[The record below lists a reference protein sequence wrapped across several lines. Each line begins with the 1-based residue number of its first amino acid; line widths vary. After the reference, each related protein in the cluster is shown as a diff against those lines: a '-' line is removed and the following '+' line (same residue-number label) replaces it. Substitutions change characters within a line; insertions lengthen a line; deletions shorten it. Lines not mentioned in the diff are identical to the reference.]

1 MCLRMWSLKTYQC
14 VSEFRTVN
22 SLYPIYKI
30 DEERVVCGGEQL
42 FTIIN
47 IEKGVIED
55 KVEVKEVKTIYGFMM
70 INHFL
75 ICTCKRGKFVV
86 YNTLTKNI
94 ILKKFPI
101 MIGKL
106 LF

>member
-1 MCLRMWSLKTYQC
+1 MIILIPM
-14 VSEFRTVN
+14 
-22 SLYPIYKI
+22 II
-30 DEERVVCGGEQL
+30 

-47 IEKGVIED
+47 IEKEVIED
-55 KVEVKEVKTIYGFMM
+55 KVEVREVKTIYGFMM